1 MLYVGGGAVS
11 SNAAPELRELA
22 ELLHT
27 PVTTTLLGL
36 GSFPETHPLSM
47 GMLGMH
53 GTYWANMAMCEA
65 DLIFA
70 IGARFDD
77 RVTGRLDAFAE
88 NADTIIHID
97 IDPSNI
103 GKNVRTDI
111 PIVGDVKTVLRSL
124 IESLRTVKKDW
135 ATDHA
140 SWLDDHRWLGERPSL
155 EIRPRGRGGQRAIC
169 HRGD

>member
-1 MLYVGGGAVS
+1 MFLGGGSPCPITLVS
-11 SNAAPELRELA
+11 SATISDDDRVVELLELA
-22 ELLHT
+22 ELLRT

-77 RVTGRLDAFAE
+77 RVTGRLDA
-88 NADTIIHID
+88 NAHAG
-97 IDPSNI
+97 S
-103 GKNVRTDI
+103 
-111 PIVGDVKTVLRSL
+111 RSPG
-124 IESLRTVKKDW
+124 S
-135 ATDHA
+135 
-140 SWLDDHRWLGERPSL
+140 
-155 EIRPRGRGGQRAIC
+155 
-169 HRGD
+169 

>member
-1 MLYVGGGAVS
+1 
-11 SNAAPELRELA
+11 
-22 ELLHT
+22 
-27 PVTTTLLGL
+27 
-36 GSFPETHPLSM
+36 M

-70 IGARFDD
+70 VGARFDD

-124 IESLRTVKKDW
+124 IDALRTIKKDW
-135 ATDHA
+135 ATDHMP
-140 SWLDDHRWLGERPSL
+140 WLEMIRGWAKAAGKPKGYKAGESFRIVRFEGEPEPPESKPRRRGAQRTARTSTRARRAPERGARKRTPS
-155 EIRPRGRGGQRAIC
+155 RRRRA
-169 HRGD
+169 R

>member
-1 MLYVGGGAVS
+1 
-11 SNAAPELRELA
+11 
-22 ELLHT
+22 
-27 PVTTTLLGL
+27 
-36 GSFPETHPLSM
+36 M

-88 NADTIIHID
+88 NAETII
-97 IDPSNI
+97 PSTSI
-103 GKNVRTDI
+103 HPTSGKNVRTDI

-124 IESLRTVKKDW
+124 ISAHRQEGLGDRPCP
-135 ATDHA
+135 
-140 SWLDDHRWLGERPSL
+140 WLEDRRWLG
-155 EIRPRGRGGQRAIC
+155 
-169 HRGD
+169 

>member
-1 MLYVGGGAVS
+1 MAMRRPIWGTPVKFGEPQSLGQAKQPVLYVGGGAVS

-22 ELLHT
+22 ELLQT

-36 GSFPETHPLSM
+36 GSFPETHQLSM

-88 NADTIIHID
+88 NAETIIHID

-124 IESLRTVKKDW
+124 IEALRTDQER
-135 ATDHA
+135 
-140 SWLDDHRWLGERPSL
+140 LGHRCTRP
-155 EIRPRGRGGQRAIC
+155 G
-169 HRGD
+169 